1 MATNSLLL
9 NFTPYIILILRFC
22 LLVLVFGYPKFSD
35 PPTECFTYTNK
46 KRHEVMCSCPS
57 NLGIGKH
64 LCRNGGYGEH
74 ISRLKVCFYPQAGCL
89 RTMHTRQ
96 AKAYNAH
103 PPAVILP
110 ISDQGQYRNAFLAY
124 NFRSRKSVQKYKHF
138 PIWQNK
144 KAAAARKFLPRG
156 GNVCVLLLWLGYFAV
171 L

>member
-1 MATNSLLL
+1 ML
-9 NFTPYIILILRFC
+9 II
-22 LLVLVFGYPKFSD
+22 Y
-35 PPTECFTYTNK
+35 NK

-110 ISDQGQYRNAFLAY
+110 ISDQGQYCNAFLAY
-124 NFRSRKSVQKYKHF
+124 NFRSRKSVQRYKHF
-138 PIWQNK
+138 PTWQNK
-144 KAAAARKFLPRG
+144 KRCRRAEGTSARRCDGPSVEKGEKYPFLFRCLNLRDAIVDTGVERDLKAAPLNNHRG
-156 GNVCVLLLWLGYFAV
+156 VGLQFRV
-171 L
+171 